1 MKVSFQALSRH
12 LDLAGVTAE
21 RVAEV
26 LPMLGLEVES
36 VTTFGLAPLPLV
48 VVGEITSFVPH
59 PKADRLSVCVV
70 DVGDGAP
77 RQIVCGAKNFK
88 AGDRV
93 PVALPGTR
101 MPGGFEIK
109 VSKLRDVD
117 SAGMMCSSEE
127 LGLGKGEDGLLILTP
142 RQPALGTP
150 LNALYG
156 APDTV
161 LEISV
166 TPNRGDCLGV
176 RGVARDLAAAL
187 GLTLKP
193 LTVKTAAGLA
203 AAPSAADA
211 VKFVRSSSEF
221 CPYYT
226 LRTLKNVQVG
236 PSPAWLRRDLE
247 AAGLRPINNV
257 VDITNWVL
265 LELGQP
271 LHAFDAQKVSE
282 GIEARPA
289 REGEQIVLLDG
300 KQVKLE
306 PGVCVIADAQR
317 PLVVAGVMGGVDAGV
332 TDATT
337 EVLLE
342 AAWFRPGEIRRVARR
357 LGVSTDSSHRF
368 ARDVDPAGVE
378 LASRLATDLLVELAG
393 AQVVGPAIVVG
404 QPPRADVTIEL
415 PAGYVAAKLGT
426 PVADADVSAAFT
438 RLGFTVKP
446 SATGCSVL
454 VPSFRSDVTRPI
466 DLVEEF
472 IRIHGTDKVPAGR
485 PIAPLPGDEDALTSV
500 FTREVSARL
509 VGAGFTECCHYSL
522 RDAAELERTL
532 GADQAALVAMDNPLT
547 AEQTH
552 LRASLVPGLAGAL
565 ALNLSVHAD
574 PRGLFEVG
582 TVFRPQADGTV
593 REFLS
598 VAFAIVAEPVTRS
611 WKSREAFD
619 TLRAKRLLQDAAA
632 LAGVT
637 AVRLS
642 FAAAHGGLWQAD
654 HAAALVDRGRAA
666 EGACGVLDLR
676 WTRSLGL
683 KSSVIAGEVCFPR
696 SAFAEAR
703 KIPRFEAF
711 SSFPPVTK
719 DVAVIV
725 PVGVAAAEVESRVRQ
740 GAAKAAGK
748 EFALESV
755 NCFDV
760 FTGPG
765 LPEGHR
771 SLAFEIRWRHAA
783 RTLTDEETNQALGVV
798 IATLEKGAGW
808 TVRR

>member
-12 LDLAGVTAE
+12 LDLAGVTPE

-48 VVGEITSFVPH
+48 VVGEIKSFEKH
-59 PKADRLSVCVV
+59 PKADRLSVCQV
-70 DVGDGAP
+70 DAGEGSL

-93 PVALPGTR
+93 PVALPGTV

-127 LGLGKGEDGLLILTP
+127 LGLGKGEDGLLLLTP
-142 RQPALGTP
+142 RQPAVGTP
-150 LNALYG
+150 LNSLFG
-156 APDTV
+156 TPDTV

-166 TPNRGDCLGV
+166 TPNRGDCLGL

-203 AAPSAADA
+203 AAPTAADA
-211 VKFVRSSSEF
+211 VKFIRSSSEF

-226 LRTLKNVQVG
+226 LRTLKNVKVG
-236 PSPAWLRRDLE
+236 PSPEWLRRDLE

-271 LHAFDAQKVSE
+271 LHAFDAQKVAE

-289 REGEQIVLLDG
+289 REGEEIVLLDG
-300 KQVKLE
+300 KKVKLE

-317 PLVVAGVMGGVDAGV
+317 PLVIAGVMGGAESGV
-332 TDATT
+332 TAATT
-337 EVLLE
+337 DVLLE
-342 AAWFRPGEIRRVARR
+342 SAWFRPGEIRRVARR

-378 LASRLATDLLVELAG
+378 LASRLATDLLIELAG
-393 AQVVGPAIVVG
+393 AQVVGPAVAVG
-404 QPPRADVTIEL
+404 QPPRSDVTIEL
-415 PAGYVAAKLGT
+415 PSGYVAAKLGT
-426 PVADADVSAAFT
+426 PIADADVSAAFA
-438 RLGFTVKP
+438 RLGFAVKA
-446 SATGCSVL
+446 SAAGFSVL

-532 GADQAALVAMDNPLT
+532 GADKAALVAMDNPLT

-598 VAFAIVAEPVTRS
+598 VAFAIVADPVTRS
-611 WKSREAFD
+611 WKSREPFD
-619 TLRAKRLLQDAAA
+619 ALRAKRLLQDAAA
-632 LAGVT
+632 LAGVA

-642 FAAAHGGLWQAD
+642 FAAANGGLWQAD

-696 SAFAEAR
+696 AAFAEAR
-703 KIPRFEAF
+703 KVPRFEAF

-740 GAAKAAGK
+740 GASKAAGK

>member
-1 MKVSFQALSRH
+1 MKVSLQALARH
-12 LDLAGVTAE
+12 VELAGVTPE
-21 RVAEV
+21 RLADI

-36 VTTFGLAPLPLV
+36 IQSFGLSPLPLV
-48 VVGEITSFVPH
+48 VVGEIVSFEKH
-59 PKADRLSVCVV
+59 PKADRLSVCQV

-93 PVALPGTR
+93 PVALPGTV

-109 VSKLRDVD
+109 VSKLREVD
-117 SAGMMCSSEE
+117 SMGMMCSAEE

-142 RQPALGTP
+142 RKPALGTP
-150 LNALYG
+150 LNQLYG

-161 LEISV
+161 LDISV
-166 TPNRGDCLGV
+166 TPNRGDCLGL
-176 RGVARDLAAAL
+176 RGVARDVAAAL
-187 GLTLKP
+187 GLQLKP
-193 LTVKTAAGLA
+193 LSIKTAAGLA
-203 AAPSAADA
+203 SAPSAQEGF
-211 VKFVRSSSEF
+211 KFVRSSSEF

-226 LRTLKNVQVG
+226 LRTLRNVKVG
-236 PSPAWLRRDLE
+236 PSPEWMRRDLE

-271 LHAFDAQKVSE
+271 LHAFDAKQVRE

-289 REGEQIVLLDG
+289 REGEEIILLDG
-300 KQVKLE
+300 KKVKLE
-306 PGVCVIADAQR
+306 TGICVIADAER
-317 PLVVAGVMGGVDAGV
+317 PLVVAGVMGGAESGV

-337 EVLLE
+337 DILLE
-342 AAWFRPGEIRRVARR
+342 SAWFRPGEIRRVARR

-378 LASRLATDLLVELAG
+378 LPT
-393 AQVVGPAIVVG
+393 
-404 QPPRADVTIEL
+404 
-415 PAGYVAAKLGT
+415 GYVAAKLGT
-426 PVADADVSAAFT
+426 AIAESDIIAAFT

-446 SATGCSVL
+446 SAHGLSVV

-472 IRIHGTDKVPAGR
+472 VRIYGTDKVPVGR
-485 PIAPLPGDEDALTSV
+485 PVAPLPGEEDTLSSV
-500 FTREVSARL
+500 FTREVSTRL
-509 VGAGFTECCHYSL
+509 AGAGFTECCHYSL
-522 RDAAELERTL
+522 RDAAELNRTL
-532 GADQAALVAMDNPLT
+532 GANKASALALDNPLT
-547 AEQTH
+547 ADQTH
-552 LRASLVPGLAGAL
+552 LRASLLPGLAGAL

-574 PRGLFEVG
+574 PHGLFEVG
-582 TVFRPQADGTV
+582 TVFRPQADGTI
-593 REFLS
+593 REFIA
-598 VAFAIVAEPVTRS
+598 VAFAALAEPVTRS

-619 TLRAKRLLQDAAA
+619 GLRAKRLLQDVAA
-632 LAGVT
+632 LAGVS

-642 FAAAHGGLWQAD
+642 FGPETSGLWQTN
-654 HAAALVDRGRAA
+654 HAAALADRGRTA
-666 EGACGVLDLR
+666 EGACGILDLR
-676 WTRSLGL
+676 WTRLIGI
-683 KSSVIAGEVCFPR
+683 KGSVVAGEVIFPR
-696 SAFAEAR
+696 SAFAETR
-703 KIPRFEAF
+703 KIPRYEAF

-725 PVGVAAAEVESRVRQ
+725 PVGIAASEVESRVRQ

-748 EFALESV
+748 EFVLESV

-760 FTGPG
+760 FNGAG
-765 LPEGHR
+765 LPESCR
-771 SLAFEIRWRHAA
+771 SLAFEIRWRHAS

-798 IATLEKGAGW
+798 IASLEKGAGW

>member
-1 MKVSFQALSRH
+1 MKVSFHALSRH

-48 VVGEITSFVPH
+48 VVGEIKSFEKH
-59 PKADRLSVCVV
+59 PKADRLSVCQV
-70 DVGDGAP
+70 DVGDGAI

-93 PVALPGTR
+93 PVALPGTV
-101 MPGGFEIK
+101 MSSGFAIS

-150 LNALYG
+150 LNALFG

-166 TPNRGDCLGV
+166 TPNRGDCLGI

-193 LTVKTAAGLA
+193 LTVKTAAGFA
-203 AAPSAADA
+203 SAPSAADA

-226 LRTLKNVQVG
+226 LRTLKNVKVG
-236 PSPAWLRRDLE
+236 PSPEWLRRDLE

-271 LHAFDAQKVSE
+271 LHAFDAKKVSE

-289 REGEQIVLLDG
+289 REGEEIVLLDG
-300 KQVKLE
+300 KKVKLE
-306 PGVCVIADAQR
+306 TGVCVIADAQR
-317 PLVVAGVMGGVDAGV
+317 PLVVAGVMGGVDSGV
-332 TDATT
+332 TESTT

-357 LGVSTDSSHRF
+357 IGVSTDSSHRF

-378 LASRLATDLLVELAG
+378 LASRLATDLLIELAG
-393 AQVVGPAIVVG
+393 AQVAGPAVAVG
-404 QPPRADVTIEL
+404 KPPRADVTIEL

-426 PVADADVSAAFT
+426 PIADADVNAAFA

-446 SATGCSVL
+446 SAAGFSVL

-485 PIAPLPGDEDALTSV
+485 PIAPLPGDEDALTSI

-532 GADQAALVAMDNPLT
+532 GTDKAALVAMDNPLT

-574 PRGLFEVG
+574 PHGLFEVG

-593 REFLS
+593 REFIS

-619 TLRAKRLLQDAAA
+619 ALRAKRLLQDAAA
-632 LAGVT
+632 LAGV
-637 AVRLS
+637 ASVRLS
-642 FAAAHGGLWQAD
+642 FAAANGGLWQAD

-725 PVGVAAAEVESRVRQ
+725 PLGVAAAEVESRVRQ
-740 GAAKAAGK
+740 GASKAAGK

>member
-93 PVALPGTR
+93 PVALPGTL

-166 TPNRGDCLGV
+166 TPNRGDCLGI

-226 LRTLKNVQVG
+226 LRTLKNVKVG
-236 PSPAWLRRDLE
+236 PSPEWLRRDLE

-271 LHAFDAQKVSE
+271 LHAFDAKKVSE

-289 REGEQIVLLDG
+289 REGEEIVLLDG
-300 KQVKLE
+300 KKVKLE
-306 PGVCVIADAQR
+306 TGVCVIADAQR

-332 TDATT
+332 TDSTT
-337 EVLLE
+337 DVLLE

-357 LGVSTDSSHRF
+357 IGVSTDSSHRF

-393 AQVVGPAIVVG
+393 AQVVGPAIAVG

-426 PVADADVSAAFT
+426 PVADADVSAAFA

-446 SATGCSVL
+446 SATGFSVL

-547 AEQTH
+547 ADQTH

-582 TVFRPQADGTV
+582 TVFRPQTDGTV

-619 TLRAKRLLQDAAA
+619 ALRAKRLLQDAAA

-765 LPEGHR
+765 LPDGHR

>member
-36 VTTFGLAPLPLV
+36 VMTFGLAPLPLV

>member
-1 MKVSFQALSRH
+1 
-12 LDLAGVTAE
+12 
-21 RVAEV
+21 
-26 LPMLGLEVES
+26 
-36 VTTFGLAPLPLV
+36 
-48 VVGEITSFVPH
+48 
-59 PKADRLSVCVV
+59 
-70 DVGDGAP
+70 
-77 RQIVCGAKNFK
+77 
-88 AGDRV
+88 
-93 PVALPGTR
+93 
-101 MPGGFEIK
+101 
-109 VSKLRDVD
+109 
-117 SAGMMCSSEE
+117 
-127 LGLGKGEDGLLILTP
+127 
-142 RQPALGTP
+142 
-150 LNALYG
+150 
-156 APDTV
+156 
-161 LEISV
+161 
-166 TPNRGDCLGV
+166 
-176 RGVARDLAAAL
+176 
-187 GLTLKP
+187 
-193 LTVKTAAGLA
+193 
-203 AAPSAADA
+203 
-211 VKFVRSSSEF
+211 
-221 CPYYT
+221 
-226 LRTLKNVQVG
+226 
-236 PSPAWLRRDLE
+236 
-247 AAGLRPINNV
+247 
-257 VDITNWVL
+257 
-265 LELGQP
+265 
-271 LHAFDAQKVSE
+271 
-282 GIEARPA
+282 
-289 REGEQIVLLDG
+289 
-300 KQVKLE
+300 
-306 PGVCVIADAQR
+306 
-317 PLVVAGVMGGVDAGV
+317 MGGVDSGV
-332 TDATT
+332 TESTT
-337 EVLLE
+337 DVLLE

-357 LGVSTDSSHRF
+357 IGVSTDSSHRF

-378 LASRLATDLLVELAG
+378 LASRLATDLLIELAG
-393 AQVVGPAIVVG
+393 AQVVGPAVVVG

-426 PVADADVSAAFT
+426 PIADADVSAAFA

-446 SATGCSVL
+446 AAAGFSVL

-500 FTREVSARL
+500 FTREVSSRL

-532 GADQAALVAMDNPLT
+532 GADKAALVAMDNPLT

-611 WKSREAFD
+611 WKSREGFD
-619 TLRAKRLLQDAAA
+619 ALRAKRLLQDAAA
-632 LAGVT
+632 LAGV
-637 AVRLS
+637 ASVRLS
-642 FAAAHGGLWQAD
+642 FAAATGGLWQAD

-725 PVGVAAAEVESRVRQ
+725 PADVAAAEVESRVRQ
-740 GAAKAAGK
+740 GASKAAGK

>member
-1 MKVSFQALSRH
+1 MKVSLQALSRH

-21 RVAEV
+21 RIAEV

-36 VTTFGLAPLPLV
+36 VAGFGLAPLPLV
-48 VVGEITSFVPH
+48 VVGEILSFDKH
-59 PKADRLSVCVV
+59 PMADRLSVCRV

-77 RQIVCGAKNFK
+77 RQIVCGARNFQ

-93 PVALPGTR
+93 PVALPGTV
-101 MPGGFEIK
+101 MPSGFVIS
-109 VSKLRDVD
+109 VSKLREVD
-117 SAGMMCSSEE
+117 SEGMMCSSEE

-150 LNALYG
+150 LNALFG

-166 TPNRGDCLGV
+166 TPNRGDCLGL

-187 GLTLKP
+187 GLALKP
-193 LTVKTAAGLA
+193 LTLKTAAGLA

-211 VKFVRSSSEF
+211 VRFVRSSSEF

-226 LRTLKNVQVG
+226 LRTLRNVKVG

-289 REGEQIVLLDG
+289 REGEEIVLLDG
-300 KQVKLE
+300 RKVKLE
-306 PGVCVIADAQR
+306 AGVCVIADARR
-317 PLVVAGVMGGVDAGV
+317 PLVVAGVMGGADSGV
-332 TDATT
+332 TESTT
-337 EVLLE
+337 DILLE

-378 LASRLATDLLVELAG
+378 LAARLATDLLVELAG
-393 AQVVGPAIVVG
+393 AQVVGPAVAVG

-415 PAGYVAAKLGT
+415 PAGYVAAKLGA
-426 PVADADVSAAFT
+426 PIADADVSAAFA
-438 RLGFTVKP
+438 RLGFTVTP
-446 SATGCSVL
+446 SAAGFSVL

-472 IRIHGTDKVPAGR
+472 IRLHGADKVPAGR
-485 PIAPLPGDEDALTSV
+485 PIAPLPGDEDAPTSV

-522 RDAAELERTL
+522 REAAELARTL
-532 GADQAALVAMDNPLT
+532 GADQAALLAMDNPLT

-598 VAFAIVAEPVTRS
+598 VAFAMVAQPVTRS
-611 WKSREAFD
+611 WKSREGFD
-619 TLRAKRLLQDAAA
+619 GLRAKRLLQDAAA
-632 LAGVT
+632 LAGVA

-642 FAAAHGGLWQAD
+642 FAATSGGLWQAD

-683 KSSVIAGEVCFPR
+683 RSPVIAGEVRFPR
-696 SAFAEAR
+696 PAFAEAR
-703 KIPRFEAF
+703 RIPRFEGF

-725 PVGVAAAEVESRVRQ
+725 PVDVAAAEVEARVRQ
-740 GAAKAAGK
+740 GASKAAGK
-748 EFALESV
+748 EFVLESV
-755 NCFDV
+755 HCFDV

-765 LPEGHR
+765 LPEGRR
-771 SLAFEIRWRHAA
+771 SLAFELRWRHAA

-798 IATLEKGAGW
+798 IASLEKGAGW

>member
-12 LDLAGVTAE
+12 LDLSGVTAE

-48 VVGEITSFVPH
+48 VVGEIKSFDKH
-59 PKADRLSVCVV
+59 PKADRLSVCQV
-70 DVGDGAP
+70 DVGDGAI

-93 PVALPGTR
+93 PVALPGTV
-101 MPGGFEIK
+101 MPSGFAIS

-117 SAGMMCSSEE
+117 SAGMMCSAEE

-150 LNALYG
+150 LNSLFG

-166 TPNRGDCLGV
+166 TPNRGDCLGI

-193 LTVKTAAGLA
+193 LTVKTAAGFA

-226 LRTLKNVQVG
+226 LRTLKNVKVG
-236 PSPAWLRRDLE
+236 PSPEWLRRDLE

-271 LHAFDAQKVSE
+271 LHAFDAKKVSE

-289 REGEQIVLLDG
+289 REGEEIILLDG
-300 KQVKLE
+300 KKVKLE
-306 PGVCVIADAQR
+306 TGVCVIADAQR
-317 PLVVAGVMGGVDAGV
+317 PLVVAGVMGGVDSGV
-332 TDATT
+332 TDSTT

-357 LGVSTDSSHRF
+357 IGVSTDSSHRF

-378 LASRLATDLLVELAG
+378 LASRLATDLLIELAG
-393 AQVVGPAIVVG
+393 AQVAGPAVAVG
-404 QPPRADVTIEL
+404 KAPRADVTIEL

-426 PVADADVSAAFT
+426 PIADTDVNAAFA

-446 SATGCSVL
+446 SATGFSVL

-485 PIAPLPGDEDALTSV
+485 PIAPLPGDEDALTSI

-532 GADQAALVAMDNPLT
+532 GAEKAAMVAMDNPLT

-593 REFLS
+593 REFVS

-619 TLRAKRLLQDAAA
+619 ALRAKRILQDVAA
-632 LAGVT
+632 LAGVA

-642 FAAAHGGLWQAD
+642 FAAATSGLWQAD

-725 PVGVAAAEVESRVRQ
+725 PIDVAAAEVESRVRQ
-740 GAAKAAGK
+740 GASKAAGK
-748 EFALESV
+748 EFVLESV

-771 SLAFEIRWRHAA
+771 SLAFEIRWRHAT

>member
-1 MKVSFQALSRH
+1 MKVSFQSLSRH

-21 RVAEV
+21 RVAEA

-48 VVGEITSFVPH
+48 VVGEIKSFDKH
-59 PKADRLSVCVV
+59 PKADRLSVCQV
-70 DVGDGAP
+70 DVGDGAI

-93 PVALPGTR
+93 PVALPGTV
-101 MPGGFEIK
+101 MPSGFTIS

-142 RQPALGTP
+142 RQPALGAP
-150 LNALYG
+150 LNSLFG

-166 TPNRGDCLGV
+166 TPNRGDCLGI

-193 LTVKTAAGLA
+193 LTVKTAAGFA

-226 LRTLKNVQVG
+226 LRTLKNVKVG

-271 LHAFDAQKVSE
+271 LHAFDAKKVSE

-289 REGEQIVLLDG
+289 REGEEIVLLDG
-300 KQVKLE
+300 KKVKLE
-306 PGVCVIADAQR
+306 TGVCVIADAQR
-317 PLVVAGVMGGVDAGV
+317 PLVVAGVMGGVDSGV
-332 TDATT
+332 TDSTT
-337 EVLLE
+337 EILLE
-342 AAWFRPGEIRRVARR
+342 SAWFRPGEIRRVARR
-357 LGVSTDSSHRF
+357 IGVSTDSSHRF

-378 LASRLATDLLVELAG
+378 LASRLATDLLIELAG
-393 AQVVGPAIVVG
+393 AQVAGPAVAVG
-404 QPPRADVTIEL
+404 KPPRADVTIEL
-415 PAGYVAAKLGT
+415 PAGFVAAKLGT
-426 PVADADVSAAFT
+426 PIADADVNAAFA
-438 RLGFTVKP
+438 RLGFTVKA
-446 SATGCSVL
+446 SASVFTVL

-532 GADQAALVAMDNPLT
+532 GADKAALVAMDNPLT

-574 PRGLFEVG
+574 PHGLFEVG

-593 REFLS
+593 REFIS
-598 VAFAIVAEPVTRS
+598 VAFAIASEPVTRS

-619 TLRAKRLLQDAAA
+619 ALRAKRLLQDAAA
-632 LAGVT
+632 LAGV
-637 AVRLS
+637 ASVRLS
-642 FAAAHGGLWQAD
+642 FAAATGGLWQAD

-725 PVGVAAAEVESRVRQ
+725 PLDVAAAEVESRVRQ
-740 GAAKAAGK
+740 GAVKAAGK
-748 EFALESV
+748 EFALESI

>member
-1 MKVSFQALSRH
+1 
-12 LDLAGVTAE
+12 
-21 RVAEV
+21 
-26 LPMLGLEVES
+26 
-36 VTTFGLAPLPLV
+36 
-48 VVGEITSFVPH
+48 
-59 PKADRLSVCVV
+59 
-70 DVGDGAP
+70 
-77 RQIVCGAKNFK
+77 
-88 AGDRV
+88 
-93 PVALPGTR
+93 
-101 MPGGFEIK
+101 
-109 VSKLRDVD
+109 
-117 SAGMMCSSEE
+117 
-127 LGLGKGEDGLLILTP
+127 
-142 RQPALGTP
+142 
-150 LNALYG
+150 
-156 APDTV
+156 
-161 LEISV
+161 
-166 TPNRGDCLGV
+166 
-176 RGVARDLAAAL
+176 
-187 GLTLKP
+187 
-193 LTVKTAAGLA
+193 
-203 AAPSAADA
+203 
-211 VKFVRSSSEF
+211 
-221 CPYYT
+221 
-226 LRTLKNVQVG
+226 
-236 PSPAWLRRDLE
+236 
-247 AAGLRPINNV
+247 
-257 VDITNWVL
+257 
-265 LELGQP
+265 
-271 LHAFDAQKVSE
+271 
-282 GIEARPA
+282 
-289 REGEQIVLLDG
+289 
-300 KQVKLE
+300 
-306 PGVCVIADAQR
+306 
-317 PLVVAGVMGGVDAGV
+317 
-332 TDATT
+332 
-337 EVLLE
+337 
-342 AAWFRPGEIRRVARR
+342 
-357 LGVSTDSSHRF
+357 
-368 ARDVDPAGVE
+368 VDPAGVE
-378 LASRLATDLLVELAG
+378 LASRLATDLLIELAG
-393 AQVVGPAIVVG
+393 AQVVGPAIAVG
-404 QPPRADVTIEL
+404 QPPRTDVTIDL

-426 PVADADVSAAFT
+426 PVADADVSAAFA
-438 RLGFTVKP
+438 RLGFSVKP
-446 SATGCSVL
+446 SAAGCSVL

-485 PIAPLPGDEDALTSV
+485 PIAPLPGEEDALTSV

-532 GADQAALVAMDNPLT
+532 GADKAALVAMDNPLT

-619 TLRAKRLLQDAAA
+619 ALRAKRLLQDAAA
-632 LAGVT
+632 LAGV
-637 AVRLS
+637 ASVRLS
-642 FAAAHGGLWQAD
+642 FAAATGGLWQAD

-696 SAFAEAR
+696 TAFAEAR
-703 KIPRFEAF
+703 KVPRFEAF

-740 GAAKAAGK
+740 GASKAAGK

>member
-36 VTTFGLAPLPLV
+36 VTTFGLAPMPLV
-48 VVGEITSFVPH
+48 VVGRIVSFEKH
-59 PKADRLSVCVV
+59 PKADRLSVCQV
-70 DVGDGAP
+70 DAGEGSL

-88 AGDRV
+88 ADDLV
-93 PVALPGTR
+93 PVALPGTV
-101 MPGGFEIK
+101 MPGGFAIS

-142 RQPALGTP
+142 RQPAAGTP
-150 LNALYG
+150 LNSLFG

-166 TPNRGDCLGV
+166 TPNRGDCLGI

-193 LTVKTAAGLA
+193 LTVKTPAGLA
-203 AAPSAADA
+203 AAPSATDA

-226 LRTLKNVQVG
+226 LRTLRNVKVG

-271 LHAFDAQKVSE
+271 LHAFDAKKVSE

-289 REGEQIVLLDG
+289 REGEEIVLLDG
-300 KQVKLE
+300 KKVKLE
-306 PGVCVIADAQR
+306 TGVCVIADAQR
-317 PLVVAGVMGGVDAGV
+317 PLVVAGVMGGVDSGV
-332 TDATT
+332 TDSTT
-337 EVLLE
+337 DVLLE

-357 LGVSTDSSHRF
+357 IGVSTDSSHRF

-378 LASRLATDLLVELAG
+378 LASRLATDLLIELAG
-393 AQVVGPAIVVG
+393 AQVSGPAVAVG

-426 PVADADVSAAFT
+426 PIADADVSAAFV

-446 SATGCSVL
+446 AAAGFSVL

-509 VGAGFTECCHYSL
+509 AGAGFTECCHYSL

-532 GADQAALVAMDNPLT
+532 GTDKAALVAMDNPLT

-593 REFLS
+593 REFIS

-611 WKSREAFD
+611 WKSRESFD
-619 TLRAKRLLQDAAA
+619 ALRAKRLLQDAAA
-632 LAGVT
+632 LAGV
-637 AVRLS
+637 ASVRLS
-642 FAAAHGGLWQAD
+642 FAAATGGLWQAD

-725 PVGVAAAEVESRVRQ
+725 PVDVAAAEVESRVRQ
-740 GAAKAAGK
+740 GASKAAGK

>member
-48 VVGEITSFVPH
+48 VVGEIKSFEKH
-59 PKADRLSVCVV
+59 PKADRLSVCQV
-70 DVGDGAP
+70 DVGDGSI

-93 PVALPGTR
+93 PVALPGTV

-150 LNALYG
+150 LNALFG

-166 TPNRGDCLGV
+166 TPNRGDCLGI

-226 LRTLKNVQVG
+226 LRTLKNVKVG
-236 PSPAWLRRDLE
+236 PSPEWLRRDLE

-271 LHAFDAQKVSE
+271 LHAFDAKKVSE

-289 REGEQIVLLDG
+289 REGEEIVLLDG
-300 KQVKLE
+300 KKVKLE

-317 PLVVAGVMGGVDAGV
+317 PLVVAGVMGGADSGV
-332 TDATT
+332 TDSTT
-337 EVLLE
+337 DVLLE

-357 LGVSTDSSHRF
+357 IGVSTDSSHRF

-393 AQVVGPAIVVG
+393 AQVAGPVVAVG

-426 PVADADVSAAFT
+426 PVADADVSAAFA
-438 RLGFTVKP
+438 RLGFTVKA
-446 SATGCSVL
+446 SAAGFSVL

-532 GADQAALVAMDNPLT
+532 GADKAALVAMDNPLT

-619 TLRAKRLLQDAAA
+619 ALRAKRLLQDAAA
-632 LAGVT
+632 LAGV
-637 AVRLS
+637 ASVRLS
-642 FAAAHGGLWQAD
+642 FAAATGGLWQAD

-666 EGACGVLDLR
+666 EGACGVLDPR

-696 SAFAEAR
+696 TAFAEAR
-703 KIPRFEAF
+703 KVPRFEAF

-740 GAAKAAGK
+740 GASKAAGK

>member
-12 LDLAGVTAE
+12 LDLAGITAE

-36 VTTFGLAPLPLV
+36 VTTFGLAPMPLV
-48 VVGEITSFVPH
+48 VVGRIVSFEKH
-59 PKADRLSVCVV
+59 PKADRLSVCQV
-70 DVGDGAP
+70 DAGEGSL

-88 AGDRV
+88 ADDLV
-93 PVALPGTR
+93 PVALPGTV
-101 MPGGFEIK
+101 MPGGFAIS

-127 LGLGKGEDGLLILTP
+127 LGLGKGEDGLLILTS
-142 RQPALGTP
+142 RQPAAGTP
-150 LNALYG
+150 LNSLFG

-166 TPNRGDCLGV
+166 TPNRGDCLGI

-193 LTVKTAAGLA
+193 LTVKTPAGLA
-203 AAPSAADA
+203 AAPSATDA

-226 LRTLKNVQVG
+226 LRTLKNVKVG

-289 REGEQIVLLDG
+289 REGEEIVLLDG
-300 KQVKLE
+300 KKVKLE
-306 PGVCVIADAQR
+306 PGVCVIADARR
-317 PLVVAGVMGGVDAGV
+317 PLVVAGVMGGADSGV
-332 TDATT
+332 TAATT
-337 EVLLE
+337 DVLLE
-342 AAWFRPGEIRRVARR
+342 SAWFRPGEIRRVARR
-357 LGVSTDSSHRF
+357 IGVSTDSSHRF

-378 LASRLATDLLVELAG
+378 LASRLATDLLIELAG
-393 AQVVGPAIVVG
+393 AQVVGPAVVVG

-426 PVADADVSAAFT
+426 PVADADVNAAFA

-446 SATGCSVL
+446 AAAGFSVL

-532 GADQAALVAMDNPLT
+532 GADKAALVAMDNPLT

-598 VAFAIVAEPVTRS
+598 VAFAIVADPVTRS
-611 WKSREAFD
+611 WKSRESFD
-619 TLRAKRLLQDAAA
+619 ALRAKRLLQDAAA
-632 LAGVT
+632 LAGV
-637 AVRLS
+637 ASVRLS
-642 FAAAHGGLWQAD
+642 FAAATGGLWQAD

-725 PVGVAAAEVESRVRQ
+725 PVDVAAAEVESRVRQ
-740 GAAKAAGK
+740 GASKAAGK

>member
-36 VTTFGLAPLPLV
+36 VTTFGLAPMPLV
-48 VVGEITSFVPH
+48 VVGRIVSFEKH
-59 PKADRLSVCVV
+59 PKADRLSVCQV
-70 DVGDGAP
+70 DAGEGSL

-88 AGDRV
+88 ADDLV
-93 PVALPGTR
+93 PVALPGTV
-101 MPGGFEIK
+101 MPGGFAIS

-127 LGLGKGEDGLLILTP
+127 LGLGKGEDGLLILTS
-142 RQPALGTP
+142 RQPAAGTP
-150 LNALYG
+150 LNSLFG

-166 TPNRGDCLGV
+166 TPNRGDCLGI

-193 LTVKTAAGLA
+193 LTVKTPAGLA
-203 AAPSAADA
+203 AAPSAAA
-211 VKFVRSSSEF
+211 AAKFVRSSSEF

-226 LRTLKNVQVG
+226 LRTLKNVKVG
-236 PSPAWLRRDLE
+236 PSPEWLRRDLE

-289 REGEQIVLLDG
+289 REGEEIVLLDG
-300 KQVKLE
+300 KKVKLE
-306 PGVCVIADAQR
+306 PGVCVIADARR
-317 PLVVAGVMGGVDAGV
+317 PLVVAGVMGGVDSGV
-332 TDATT
+332 TDSTT
-337 EVLLE
+337 DVLLE
-342 AAWFRPGEIRRVARR
+342 SAWFRPGEIRRVARR
-357 LGVSTDSSHRF
+357 IGVSTDSSHRF

-378 LASRLATDLLVELAG
+378 LASRLATDLLIELAG
-393 AQVVGPAIVVG
+393 AQVVGPAVVVG

-426 PVADADVSAAFT
+426 PVADADVNAAFA

-446 SATGCSVL
+446 AAAGFSVL

-532 GADQAALVAMDNPLT
+532 GADKAALVAMDNPLT

-598 VAFAIVAEPVTRS
+598 VAFAIVADPVTRS
-611 WKSREAFD
+611 WKSRESFD
-619 TLRAKRLLQDAAA
+619 ALRAKRLLQDAAA
-632 LAGVT
+632 LAGV
-637 AVRLS
+637 ASVRLS
-642 FAAAHGGLWQAD
+642 FAAATGGLWQAD

-725 PVGVAAAEVESRVRQ
+725 PVDVAAAEVESRVRQ
-740 GAAKAAGK
+740 GASKAAGK

-755 NCFDV
+755 NCFDL

>member
-1 MKVSFQALSRH
+1 MKVSLQALARH
-12 LDLAGVTAE
+12 VELAGVTPE
-21 RVAEV
+21 RLADI

-36 VTTFGLAPLPLV
+36 IQSFGLSPLPLV
-48 VVGEITSFVPH
+48 VVGEILSFEKH
-59 PKADRLSVCVV
+59 PKADRLSVCKV
-70 DVGDGAP
+70 DVGDGTP

-93 PVALPGTR
+93 PVALPGTL

-109 VSKLRDVD
+109 VSKLREVD
-117 SAGMMCSSEE
+117 SMGMMCSAEE

-142 RQPALGTP
+142 RKPALGTP
-150 LNALYG
+150 LNQLYG

-161 LEISV
+161 LDISV
-166 TPNRGDCLGV
+166 TPNRGDCLGL
-176 RGVARDLAAAL
+176 RGVARDIAAAL
-187 GLTLKP
+187 SLQLKP
-193 LTVKTAAGLA
+193 LSIKTAAGLA
-203 AAPSAADA
+203 SVPSAQDGF
-211 VKFVRSSSEF
+211 KFVRSSSEF

-226 LRTLKNVQVG
+226 LRTLRNIKVG
-236 PSPAWLRRDLE
+236 PSPEWMRRDLE

-271 LHAFDAQKVSE
+271 LHAFDAKQVRV

-289 REGEQIVLLDG
+289 REGEEIVLLDG
-300 KQVKLE
+300 KKVKLE
-306 PGVCVIADAQR
+306 TGICVIADAER
-317 PLVVAGVMGGVDAGV
+317 PLVVAGVMGGAESGV
-332 TDATT
+332 TSATT
-337 EVLLE
+337 DILLE
-342 AAWFRPGEIRRVARR
+342 SAWFHPGEIRRVARR

-378 LASRLATDLLVELAG
+378 LASRLATDLLIEHAG
-393 AQVVGPAIVVG
+393 AQVVGPAVAVG
-404 QPPRADVTIEL
+404 QAPRADATIEL

-426 PVADADVSAAFT
+426 VIAESDITAAFT

-446 SATGCSVL
+446 SAHGLLVV

-472 IRIHGTDKVPAGR
+472 VRIYGTDKVPVGR
-485 PIAPLPGDEDALTSV
+485 PVAPLPGEEDALSSV
-500 FTREVSARL
+500 FTREVSTRL
-509 VGAGFTECCHYSL
+509 AGAGFTECCHYSL

-532 GADQAALVAMDNPLT
+532 GADKAPALALDNPLT

-552 LRASLVPGLAGAL
+552 LRASLLPGLAGAL

-574 PRGLFEVG
+574 PQGLFEVG

-593 REFLS
+593 REFIA
-598 VAFAIVAEPVTRS
+598 VAFAALAEPVTRS

-619 TLRAKRLLQDAAA
+619 GLRAKRLLQDVAA
-632 LAGVT
+632 LAGVS

-642 FAAAHGGLWQAD
+642 FGPATSGLWQTN
-654 HAAALVDRGRAA
+654 HAAALADRGRTA
-666 EGACGVLDLR
+666 EGACGILDLR
-676 WTRSLGL
+676 WTRLIGI
-683 KSSVIAGEVCFPR
+683 KGSVVAGEVIFPR
-696 SAFAEAR
+696 SAFAETR
-703 KIPRFEAF
+703 KIPRYEAF

-725 PVGVAAAEVESRVRQ
+725 PVGIAAAEVESRVRQ
-740 GAAKAAGK
+740 GASKAAGK

-760 FTGPG
+760 FNGVG
-765 LPEGHR
+765 LPEGCR

-798 IATLEKGAGW
+798 IASLEKGAGW

>member
-12 LDLAGVTAE
+12 LDLAGVTPE

-48 VVGEITSFVPH
+48 VVGEIKSFEKH
-59 PKADRLSVCVV
+59 PKADRLSVCQV
-70 DVGDGAP
+70 DAGEGSL

-93 PVALPGTR
+93 PVALPGTM

-142 RQPALGTP
+142 RQPAVGTP
-150 LNALYG
+150 LNSLFG

-166 TPNRGDCLGV
+166 TPNRGDCLGI

-226 LRTLKNVQVG
+226 LRTLKNVKVG

-271 LHAFDAQKVSE
+271 LHAFDAKKVAE

-289 REGEQIVLLDG
+289 REGEEIVLLDG
-300 KQVKLE
+300 KKVKLE
-306 PGVCVIADAQR
+306 TGVCVIADAQR
-317 PLVVAGVMGGVDAGV
+317 PLVVAGVMGGVDSGV
-332 TDATT
+332 TESTT

-378 LASRLATDLLVELAG
+378 LASRLATDLLIELAG
-393 AQVVGPAIVVG
+393 AQVVGPAVVVG

-426 PVADADVSAAFT
+426 PVADADVSAAFA
-438 RLGFTVKP
+438 RLGFTVKA
-446 SATGCSVL
+446 SAAGSSVL

-500 FTREVSARL
+500 FTREASARL

-532 GADQAALVAMDNPLT
+532 GADKAALVAMDNPLT

-611 WKSREAFD
+611 WKPRESFD
-619 TLRAKRLLQDAAA
+619 ALRAKRLLQDAAA
-632 LAGVT
+632 LAGV
-637 AVRLS
+637 ASVRLS
-642 FAAAHGGLWQAD
+642 FAAATGGLWQAD

-683 KSSVIAGEVCFPR
+683 KSPIIAGEVCFPR
-696 SAFAEAR
+696 TAFAEAR

-740 GAAKAAGK
+740 GASKAAGK

-771 SLAFEIRWRHAA
+771 SLAFEIRWRHAS

>member
-12 LDLAGVTAE
+12 LDLAGITAE

-48 VVGEITSFVPH
+48 VVGEIKSFDKH
-59 PKADRLSVCVV
+59 PKADRLSVCQV
-70 DVGDGAP
+70 DVGDGAI

-93 PVALPGTR
+93 PVALPGTV
-101 MPGGFEIK
+101 MPSGFTIS

-142 RQPALGTP
+142 RQPTLGAP
-150 LNALYG
+150 LNSLFG

-166 TPNRGDCLGV
+166 TPNRGDCLGI

-193 LTVKTAAGLA
+193 LTVKTAAGFA

-226 LRTLKNVQVG
+226 LRTLKNVKVG

-271 LHAFDAQKVSE
+271 LHAFDAKKISE

-289 REGEQIVLLDG
+289 REGEEIVLLDG
-300 KQVKLE
+300 KKVKLE
-306 PGVCVIADAQR
+306 TGVCVIADAQR
-317 PLVVAGVMGGVDAGV
+317 PLVVAGVMGGVDSGV
-332 TDATT
+332 TDSTT
-337 EVLLE
+337 EILLE
-342 AAWFRPGEIRRVARR
+342 SAWFRPGEIRRVARR
-357 LGVSTDSSHRF
+357 IGVSTDSSHRF

-378 LASRLATDLLVELAG
+378 LASRLATDLLIELAG
-393 AQVVGPAIVVG
+393 AQVSGPAVAVG

-415 PAGYVAAKLGT
+415 PAGFVVAKLGT
-426 PVADADVSAAFT
+426 PIANADVNAAFA
-438 RLGFTVKP
+438 RLGFTVKA
-446 SATGCSVL
+446 SASGFTVL

-532 GADQAALVAMDNPLT
+532 GADKAALVAMDNPLT

-574 PRGLFEVG
+574 PHGLFEVG

-593 REFLS
+593 REFIS
-598 VAFAIVAEPVTRS
+598 VAFAIASEPVTRS

-619 TLRAKRLLQDAAA
+619 ALRAKRLLQDAAA
-632 LAGVT
+632 LAGV
-637 AVRLS
+637 ASVRLS
-642 FAAAHGGLWQAD
+642 FAAATGGLWQAD

-725 PVGVAAAEVESRVRQ
+725 PLDVAAAEVESRVRQ
-740 GAAKAAGK
+740 GAVKAAGK

>member
-12 LDLAGVTAE
+12 LDLAGVTPE

-36 VTTFGLAPLPLV
+36 VTTFGLAPMPLV
-48 VVGEITSFVPH
+48 VVGRIVSFEKH
-59 PKADRLSVCVV
+59 PKADRLSVCQV
-70 DVGDGAP
+70 DAGEGSL

-88 AGDRV
+88 ADDLV
-93 PVALPGTR
+93 PVALPGTV
-101 MPGGFEIK
+101 MPGGFAIS

-142 RQPALGTP
+142 RKPAAGTP
-150 LNALYG
+150 LNSLFG

-166 TPNRGDCLGV
+166 TPNRGDCLGI

-226 LRTLKNVQVG
+226 LRTLKNVKVG

-271 LHAFDAQKVSE
+271 LHAFDANKVAE

-289 REGEQIVLLDG
+289 REGEEIVLLDG
-300 KQVKLE
+300 KKVKLE

-317 PLVVAGVMGGVDAGV
+317 PLVVAGVMGGVDSGV
-332 TDATT
+332 TESTT
-337 EVLLE
+337 DVLLE

-357 LGVSTDSSHRF
+357 IGVSTDSSHRF

-378 LASRLATDLLVELAG
+378 LASRLATDLLIELAG
-393 AQVVGPAIVVG
+393 AQVVGPAVVVG

-426 PVADADVSAAFT
+426 PVADADVSAAFA

-446 SATGCSVL
+446 SAAGFSVL

-532 GADQAALVAMDNPLT
+532 GADKAALVAMDNPLT

-593 REFLS
+593 REFLA

-619 TLRAKRLLQDAAA
+619 ALRAKRLLQDAAA
-632 LAGVT
+632 LAGVA

-642 FAAAHGGLWQAD
+642 FGAATGGLWQAD

-696 SAFAEAR
+696 TAFAEAR

-771 SLAFEIRWRHAA
+771 SLAFELRWRHAA